1 MLYGLPAEVTLNVL
15 SYLPIPS
22 LLSLPVLS
30 RRWLDFFT
38 ANQSTIFRS
47 AALLHEYMQPRT
59 SLLEDAL
66 SLNTGRP
73 WTGSTSWKDFCR
85 RSIQLR
91 KNWEGKG
98 HAVARAFSPPGLN
111 VYRLKVDEKRGI
123 CIMTCIWGGLNV
135 VHLFSGTLL
144 WCLSMSHVPS
154 RARCEYD
161 NGYLVFDQ
169 NQEEDTSREV
179 WRLTSEFTAEGE
191 VAADAPPDGRQMD
204 VSARAE
210 LYHQYAPLGQFQ
222 PWALLRFPE
231 IAWKYRLVYPTLL
244 CASDEHAFLHDVR
257 TGSLL
262 QTIDLRYRDI
272 SDGDVNERHVFFC
285 ELDAVHVFSRESGNE
300 VLCIP
305 TDVSLWSSQR
315 VEDPFLVSG
324 DWFTTPLSLY
334 SEVVYEHR
342 PTWFVAARVSRDGR
356 DLVVLSKN
364 TCSIVFIRDFERIC
378 RGETSLEQAGLVLNI
393 QPKDTCY
400 YLDFEHDHA
409 CVATMQ
415 GLYIFTFDP
424 GCSARVAFVRPSE
437 NASDGSPSYPIS
449 CVQLTERRIY
459 FTWEDER
466 HRQDIPL
473 FEDVENARE
482 LSRPIT
488 PAFDPDFQMSPWI
501 VEHEEVQLRARQCH
515 LSPPVTTTLPAAHL
529 PNPPTQDELLITYRL

>member
-1 MLYGLPAEVTLNVL
+1 MLYGLPAEVMLNVL

-30 RRWLDFFT
+30 RQWLDFFT

-47 AALLHEYMQPRT
+47 AALLHEYIQPKT

-66 SLNTGRP
+66 SVNTGRP
-73 WTGSTSWKDFCR
+73 WAGSKSWKDFCR
-85 RSIQLR
+85 RSIQLC

-144 WCLSMSHVPS
+144 WCLPRSHVPPH
-154 RARCEYD
+154 ARCEYD
-161 NGYLVFDQ
+161 NGYLIFDQ

-179 WRLTSEFTAEGE
+179 WRLTNEFTTEGE

-210 LYHQYAPLGQFQ
+210 ELYHQYAPLGQFR
-222 PWALLRFPE
+222 PWALLAFPE
-231 IAWKYRLVYPTLL
+231 IAWKYRLAYPILL

-262 QTIDLRYRDI
+262 QTIDLQYYDI
-272 SDGDVNERHVFFC
+272 YGGDVNEHHVFFC
-285 ELDAVHVFSRESGNE
+285 GPKAVHVFSRESGNE

-305 TDVSLWSSQR
+305 SDANVCSQR

-334 SEVVYEHR
+334 PEVVYEYR
-342 PTWFVAARVSRDGR
+342 PITWFVAVRVSRDGC
-356 DLVVLSKN
+356 DLVILSKN
-364 TCSIVFIRDFERIC
+364 SRSIMFIRDFERIC
-378 RGETSLEQAGLVLNI
+378 RGETSLEQAGLDLNI
-393 QPKDTCY
+393 QPKDICH
-400 YLDFEHDHA
+400 YLDFEHGRV
-409 CVATMQ
+409 CVATVQ
-415 GLYIFTFDP
+415 GLYIFTFDL
-424 GCSARVAFVRPSE
+424 GCSARAAFVRPSK
-437 NASDGSPSYPIS
+437 NPSDRSLSYPFG
-449 CVQLTERRIY
+449 CVQLTECRIY
-459 FTWEDER
+459 FTWEGER

-473 FEDVENARE
+473 FEDVENAQE

-488 PAFDPDFQMSPWI
+488 PPLDPDFQMIPWL
-501 VEHEEVQLRARQCH
+501 VELLEHASVEKIYCH
-515 LSPPVTTTLPAAHL
+515 LSPDLTTGRFHPL
-529 PNPPTQDELLITYRL
+529 